1 MNFIFPFSWECHHP
15 NWRAHSIIFQRDSS
29 TINQWSIEFLWVN
42 IDLPG
47 FTHIYRCL
55 LVIIGPS
62 NYTYFITIDSSCLKK
77 KTNLGFV
84 ESMISLDLPVG
95 NPRFWGTFFWEIWC
109 MMTNMI
115 YVLYNKYIWWYMII
129 YVWEIFTLSK
139 SQKVTVQKPSTV
151 KFFVQLLGDLTI
163 DDGFFS
169 RILSTPLDLAGE

>member
-15 NWRAHSIIFQRDSS
+15 NWRTHSIIFQRDSS

-47 FTHIYRCL
+47 FTHIYQCL

-77 KTNLGFV
+77 RPTW
-84 ESMISLDLPVG
+84 DLLSRWFPWIF
-95 NPRFWGTFFWEIWC
+95 PWEIHDFGALFLGN
-109 MMTNMI
+109 MMYDDKYDICLI
-115 YVLYNKYIWWYMII
+115 YDDIWWYMII

-151 KFFVQLLGDLTI
+151 KFCVQLLGDLTI

-169 RILSTPLDLAGE
+169 RILRTPLDLAGE